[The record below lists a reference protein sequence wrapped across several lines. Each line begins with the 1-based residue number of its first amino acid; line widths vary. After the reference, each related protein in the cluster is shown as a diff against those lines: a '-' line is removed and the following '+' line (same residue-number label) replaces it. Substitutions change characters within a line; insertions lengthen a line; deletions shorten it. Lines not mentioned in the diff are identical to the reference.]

1 MSAAAGTSMLNY
13 NSKRQP
19 ALSATM
25 ERVKIPPQ
33 NGTIFAM
40 GSTID
45 IRLPNMPHGNFL
57 DFHNSYL
64 KLNIE
69 TSVSVTGVV
78 AQTLNS
84 DGSEATAKVPAKVEA
99 ADRLFLPQ
107 NGVYGGLIQR
117 VEIIS
122 AAQTISVL
130 DEYSKLTNLFISS
143 ESGAHFKQ
151 GVGSVQYGMG
161 GGTTTNVERGAILTF
176 DSPGVDDTISTGNVQ
191 QNFFCFGLL
200 LTNLMSSS
208 KYLPLFSSDNIII
221 RLTLNTT
228 EKAFVSGAS
237 TVPLSTQVSV
247 KNVEM
252 VNQIVKLDPTAAK
265 LVDDSV
271 GGRYEVVVDDWRNAK
286 SQIAKANTTMNVN
299 LGYSFA
305 SLSRVIFAF
314 YKNDYGS
321 GTIRDIDVENNR
333 STRNL
338 SEYSLQLN
346 GVNIPAQRIK
356 ADTKSNLSEVMA
368 EIRGSPR
375 QSLDFTQLSDIT
387 KANFQVDGGPGKG
400 ATTNIGTAFYE
411 IDTEGLR
418 NYDNE
423 DGVYS
428 GVYTVGSVTSLD
440 ATMSGAGACDTELNV
455 WGQFQATLSLD
466 TRGDNIFTYRS

>member
-33 NGTIFAM
+33 NGTIFEM

-69 TSVSVTGVV
+69 TSCSVTGAV
-78 AQTLNS
+78 A
-84 DGSEATAKVPAKVEA
+84 GSGSGDTAIAAQDAKVEA
-99 ADRLFLPQ
+99 VNKLFLPQ
-107 NGVYGGLIQR
+107 NGVYGGLMQR

-161 GGTTTNVERGAILTF
+161 GDATSNVERGAILTF
-176 DSPGVDDTISTGNVQ
+176 DSPAGLDGASTSNVQ

-228 EKAFVSGAS
+228 DKAFVSGAS
-237 TVPLSTQVSV
+237 TASTTTEVSV

-252 VNQIVKLDPTAAK
+252 VNQIVKLDPMAAK

-321 GTIRDIDVENNR
+321 GIVRDIDVENNR

-368 EIRGSPR
+368 EIRGSTR

-387 KANFQVDGGPGKG
+387 KANFQVDGGTGKG

-440 ATMSGAGACDTELNV
+440 ATMSGAGACATELNV

>member
-33 NGTIFAM
+33 NGTIFEM

-64 KLNIE
+64 KLNIQ
-69 TSVSVTGVV
+69 TVKTVNKALVAANPGVDPPV
-78 AQTLNS
+78 LAQ
-84 DGSEATAKVPAKVEA
+84 A
-99 ADRLFLPQ
+99 AEENVLYLPP

-117 VEIIS
+117 IEIIS
-122 AAQTISVL
+122 AAQTISVI
-130 DEYSKLTNLFISS
+130 DEYAKLCNIFLTS
-143 ESGAHFKQ
+143 ESDAKFKS
-151 GVGSVQYGMG
+151 GVGSVQYGMDDV
-161 GGTTTNVERGAILTF
+161 GTTQYGSRI
-176 DSPGVDDTISTGNVQ
+176 TGGNAEAGTLN
-191 QNFFCFGLL
+191 NFYCFPLI

-221 RLTLNTT
+221 RLTLNSKD
-228 EKAFVSGAS
+228 KAFVTESNVLNTT
-237 TVPLSTQVSV
+237 TV
-247 KNVEM
+247 KIANVEM
-252 VNQIVKLDPTAAK
+252 VNQIVKLDPMAAK

-271 GGRYEVVVDDWRNAK
+271 GGRYEIVCDDWRNAK
-286 SQIAKANTTMNVN
+286 SQIADSSTTMNVN
-299 LGYSFA
+299 LGFSFA

-314 YKNDYGS
+314 YKTSVAAKDS
-321 GTIRDIDVENNR
+321 DSENSR
-333 STRNL
+333 SHRNIT
-338 SEYSLQLN
+338 EYSLQIN
-346 GVNIPAQRIK
+346 GVNHPAQRIK
-356 ADTKSNLSEVMA
+356 AETKTASNLSEIMA
-368 EIRGSPR
+368 EIRGSTR
-375 QSLDFTQLSDIT
+375 QSLDFTQASTIT
-387 KANFQVDGGPGKG
+387 KTNFSVEEPTGK
-400 ATTNIGTAFYE
+400 TTGIGSAFYE

-440 ATMSGAGACDTELNV
+440 ATMSDAAASAQELNV

>member
-33 NGTIFAM
+33 NGTIFEM

-64 KLNIE
+64 KLNIQ
-69 TSVSVTGVV
+69 TVKTINVAAVV
-78 AQTLNS
+78 AQP
-84 DGSEATAKVPAKVEA
+84 DAEVPVVGVAGEENV
-99 ADRLFLPQ
+99 LYLPP

-117 VEIIS
+117 IEIIS
-122 AAQTISVL
+122 AAQTISVI
-130 DEYSKLTNLFISS
+130 DEYAKLCNIFLTS
-143 ESGAHFKQ
+143 ESDAKFKG
-151 GVGSVQYGMG
+151 GVGSVQYGMDDVS
-161 GGTTTNVERGAILTF
+161 TTTQYGSRI
-176 DSPGVDDTISTGNVQ
+176 TGDNADAGTLN
-191 QNFFCFGLL
+191 NFYCFPLI

-221 RLTLNTT
+221 RLTLNS
-228 EKAFVSGAS
+228 KDRAFVTQTNVLNTT
-237 TVPLSTQVSV
+237 TV
-247 KNVEM
+247 KIANVEM
-252 VNQIVKLDPTAAK
+252 VNQIVKLDPMAAK

-271 GGRYEVVVDDWRNAK
+271 GGRYEIVCDDWRNAK
-286 SQIAKANTTMNVN
+286 SQIADSSTTMNVN
-299 LGYSFA
+299 LGFSFA

-314 YKNDYGS
+314 YKTSVSAHDS
-321 GTIRDIDVENNR
+321 DSENSR
-333 STRNL
+333 SHRNIT
-338 SEYSLQLN
+338 EYSLQIN
-346 GVNIPAQRIK
+346 GVNHPAQRIK
-356 ADTKSNLSEVMA
+356 AETQTASNLSEIMA
-368 EIRGSPR
+368 EIRGSTR
-375 QSLDFTQLSDIT
+375 QSLDFTQASTIT
-387 KANFQVDGGPGKG
+387 KANFSVLEPTGKG
-400 ATTNIGTAFYE
+400 NGIGSAFYE

-440 ATMSGAGACDTELNV
+440 ATMSDGVDTAQELNV